1 MISKTLQNKISYEEF
16 IKIAQYLGIA
26 ISITHSSQNLTL
38 KETQKTFTDIETF
51 VLAATYNLKTSRI
64 TEGVLCW
71 FIQFGYLL
79 SPSKIRRLIVA
90 GTPFDSAVLG
100 ALITLMIDHK
110 IQSAQWKILFPF
122 MHKKKSPITLLD
134 GPAPRSPNPYFMK
147 FGILTPNFKMEMNKF
162 LQSESVILKNC
173 PELRF
178 RALFGSIVNADIAS
192 YLLYNSSATPYKIA
206 KETHHHKARVVSVY
220 PKIIAANSSN
230 PC

>member
-1 MISKTLQNKISYEEF
+1 MILKALQNKISFEEF

-26 ISITHSSQNLTL
+26 INIKPSSQNSTIIE
-38 KETQKTFTDIETF
+38 KQKNFTDVESF
-51 VLAATYNLKTSRI
+51 FLSATYNLQTSRV

-71 FIQFGYLL
+71 LIQFGYLL

-90 GTPFDSAVLG
+90 GTPYDSAVLG

-122 MHKKKSPITLLD
+122 MRKKKSPISLLE
-134 GPAPRSPNPYFMK
+134 GPTPRAPNPYFLK
-147 FGILTPNFKMEMNKF
+147 FGILTPNFKMEANKF
-162 LQSESVILKNC
+162 LRPEFVILKNC

-192 YLLYNSSATPYKIA
+192 YLLYNASATPYKIA
-206 KETHHHKARVVSVY
+206 KETHHHKARVLSVY
-220 PKIIAANSSN
+220 PKIIAANLSNSS
-230 PC
+230 